1 MFLTSQLWATLHPK
15 IKPSKPKLCLKMAS
29 WTPQEGPRRAQDSPR
44 WGQDGPKKGRRVP
57 SKSRKI
63 IPEAL
68 LGPSRGQTWPSRAHL
83 GPFQPRL
90 KSSCRH
96 NCCLSAFNG
105 TSQPVKDNVAS
116 LSRLLLDLRWQCR
129 PQQPTHQRT
138 NAQTHKLTGLVRQN
152 ARSD

>member
-1 MFLTSQLWATLHPK
+1 MAAHRLARKHAPQSP
-15 IKPSKPKLCLKMAS
+15 PKPKTCLKMPS
-29 WTPQEGPRRAQDSPR
+29 WTPPEGPRRAQDSPR
-44 WGQDGPKKGRRVP
+44 WGQDGPKKARRVP

-63 IPEAL
+63 IPGTL

-96 NCCLSAFNG
+96 SCCLSAFDG
-105 TSQPVKDNVAS
+105 TSQPLKDNVAS

-138 NAQTHKLTGLVRQN
+138 KAQTHKLTGLVRRN